1 MHKILITGNTVR
13 TLFIVLCC
21 MYFKINSLKSHK
33 LKEEFEQIQIPHLNF
48 YYLQEKNGLSERKLM
63 TSEKLPTLR
72 RSLNI
77 NSNYCPLKVTN
88 LKLPGKCKG
97 ASDSVA
103 LRKGKHIC
111 KNICIDEHSK
121 QHFHHFNSLHSC
133 CSSHPQG

>member
-1 MHKILITGNTVR
+1 MHKILITSNTVR

-48 YYLQEKNGLSERKLM
+48 YYLQEKNGLSGRKLL
-63 TSEKLPTLR
+63 TSEKLATLR

-88 LKLPGKCKG
+88 LELPGKCKG
-97 ASDSVA
+97 ASV
-103 LRKGKHIC
+103 
-111 KNICIDEHSK
+111 
-121 QHFHHFNSLHSC
+121 
-133 CSSHPQG
+133 